1 MNTSLESEMDALDNL
16 FEDVDIFVDSEES
29 SLWDKLI
36 TQIMEGNV
44 IPVIGADML
53 LDKEDL
59 HAAVLNKISKSL
71 GVHKPMSSFDELIRN
86 KDFRFAGSDKER
98 DPDVIYTY
106 VSQLFSKLILPPS
119 KRLERLLATRKFPF
133 VITTSYTPIVEQAM
147 KNLYGSDNVQVKKFS
162 NNPSKNNDISSEDL
176 KTPTVYYMFGK
187 YGSGSHQFAL
197 TDLDMLSFVSS
208 WFSDP
213 PKGWCNALKNKYLLI
228 LGDVHNNW
236 LFRFILYAMR
246 KSGDTRVINTETG
259 LGPGVYAHD
268 CAALDES
275 LLGFLERIHVD
286 RMQCTSDVID
296 KILVRLEQ
304 REEEDKRKFDL
315 PDKNLDVFISY
326 SRSDAEIAQKL
337 YEKLTEQGK
346 RVWYDKYDI
355 SAGGEF
361 MDEIHGAI
369 RTAKFFVPIL
379 TSNIIKERNDPHVYR
394 TEWQWAIDV
403 AAQLGR
409 TYLIPVA
416 HQEVDFYKAS
426 IPEKLQQKNAILYTC
441 IEDVAKAADQI
452 VKTMNQI

>member
-1 MNTSLESEMDALDNL
+1 MNTASENEKTAFDNL
-16 FEDVDIFVDSEES
+16 FGDVDIQVDAEES

-53 LDKEDL
+53 LDQKDL
-59 HAAVLNKISKSL
+59 HAAVLKKISQLL
-71 GVHKPMSSFDELIRN
+71 GVTKPMSSFDELIRN
-86 KDFRFAGSDKER
+86 RDFRFIDGDKER
-98 DPDVIYTY
+98 DPDVIYSY
-106 VSQLFSKLILPPS
+106 VSQLFSRMTLPPS
-119 KRLERLLATRKFPF
+119 KRLERLLATKKFPF

-147 KNLYGSDNVQVKKFS
+147 KSLYGSDNVQVKKFS
-162 NNPSKNNDISSEDL
+162 NNPAKNNDICSDDL
-176 KTPTVYYMFGK
+176 RKPTVYYMFGK
-187 YGSGSHQFAL
+187 FGSGSHQFAL

-213 PKGWCNALKNKYLLI
+213 PKGWCNALRNKYLLI

-246 KSGDTRVINTETG
+246 KSGDTRIINPETG

-268 CAALDES
+268 CTTLDDALI
-275 LLGFLERIHVD
+275 GFLERIHVD
-286 RMQCTSDVID
+286 RMQSTSDVID
-296 KILVRLEQ
+296 NILTRLEQ
-304 REEEDKRKFDL
+304 REEEERRRLNL
-315 PDKNLDVFISY
+315 PDESLDVFISY
-326 SRSDAEIAQKL
+326 SRSDSEIAHKL
-337 YEKLTEQGK
+337 YEKLTGYGK

-355 SAGGEF
+355 SVGGKF

-369 RTAKFFVPIL
+369 RHAKFFVPIL
-379 TSNIIKERNDPHVYR
+379 TQNVLEEKNDPHVYR

-416 HQEVDFYKAS
+416 HKEVDFYKAS
-426 IPEKLQQKNAILYTC
+426 IPDKFQEKNAVIYAG
-441 IEDVAKAADQI
+441 IDDIDKAADAI
-452 VKTMNQI
+452 IKTMNMI